1 MASAVLA
8 RTTSN
13 GGGAFMAKL
22 PFTNP
27 NPNPN
32 PKKRQ
37 QQQQYHHHHHHH
49 HHDESPAVTQSIASD
64 DASSINHRRRHNNNN
79 NHHHNHNNN
88 NNNNSSTTT
97 ELQGSQNHSKQYLSI
112 NIATYSKKQLRD
124 LKVRLVSELEQIRQL
139 RLRIEH
145 HSNNGGGGGGATT
158 APISSKKSKGKKRSL
173 ALENPISN
181 PNANSSTAVAGLG
194 SMMKACKDVLT
205 KLRKHKSGWVFNEPV
220 DVAGMGLHDY
230 YDIIKQPMD
239 LGTVKSRLARDF
251 YRSPLDFAADV
262 RLTFTNALTYNPKGH
277 LVHGMAEQLLARF
290 EELFRPIGE
299 KIDPIE
305 IDQQQQHH
313 HRPQIEH
320 QQQQQQQQRQVFDVE
335 EELQASS
342 WNNKKN
348 SVDVDDDDAA
358 DDDHLVRIE
367 EKSERIDKVLVDR
380 SERLQAP
387 ASSSNP
393 PTTTKAAAQPV
404 KPLKQPKPKA
414 KDPNKREMSIEEKHK
429 LGLGLQSLPPEK
441 MEQVVQII
449 RKRNGHLKQDG
460 DEIEL
465 DIEAVDTETLWEL
478 DRLVTNW
485 KKMVS
490 KIKRQALM
498 GNNMKNNV
506 ELPVSEKIEVVAS
519 EAKKPKKGGGEVGE
533 EDVDIGD
540 DMPMCNF
547 PPVEIEKDVG
557 GHASSS
563 SSSSSS
569 SDSDSSSSSDSDSG
583 SSSGSDS
590 DADNAQS

>member
-22 PFTNP
+22 PFSNP

-37 QQQQYHHHHHHH
+37 QQQQQQYHHHHHH

-64 DASSINHRRRHNNNN
+64 DASSINHRRRHNNN
-79 NHHHNHNNN
+79 HHNHNNN

-124 LKVRLVSELEQIRQL
+124 LKFRLVSELEQIRQL
-139 RLRIEH
+139 QLRIELH
-145 HSNNGGGGGGATT
+145 RNNGGGGGATT

-305 IDQQQQHH
+305 IDPQHH
-313 HRPQIEH
+313 LRPQIE
-320 QQQQQQQQRQVFDVE
+320 QQQQQQRQVFDVE

-342 WNNKKN
+342 WNNRKS
-348 SVDVDDDDAA
+348 SVDVDDDDAG

-393 PTTTKAAAQPV
+393 PTTTTKAAQPV

-506 ELPVSEKIEVVAS
+506 VIWLMFWFNGYCLI
-519 EAKKPKKGGGEVGE
+519 
-533 EDVDIGD
+533 
-540 DMPMCNF
+540 
-547 PPVEIEKDVG
+547 
-557 GHASSS
+557 
-563 SSSSSS
+563 
-569 SDSDSSSSSDSDSG
+569 
-583 SSSGSDS
+583 
-590 DADNAQS
+590 